1 MNSAYSSFYEANRQ
15 IAESMNAYKEM
26 VRRIEE
32 STAGYQ
38 SVADSVNA
46 TAGIA
51 SGTVLQDAHA
61 LMEKLD
67 KSTAYTMEELIRDR
81 LGATHLTS
89 LVSTLNNLDHTN
101 RGFIERVS
109 QSRLDLANS
118 IPRVATAL
126 ASQQAALRRSSAS
139 HYISSQQAVL
149 SVRKSLDA
157 QNRLLRLTKT
167 SPSFLADSNRLLSSN
182 LLEGI
187 SSLTTSYQNAIESI
201 PDLLSP
207 QSAFIAKYTPAEY
220 LSGIEVLEK
229 IYTESDEEAE
239 AEELPSVDEELTSFD
254 EQLLNMLNGA
264 RSSLRSDNPD
274 KARHVTT
281 SVRELFTHVLHRLA
295 PDKAIL
301 QWTEDSSHYHNGRP
315 TRRTRLLYICRQFS
329 DDPMK
334 KFVEA
339 DVAAALA
346 LIDALNAG
354 THGVTSKLTEFH
366 LQAIIC
372 RMESLILYL
381 LRVSQES
388 FE

>member
-15 IAESMNAYKEM
+15 IAESAKAYNEM
-26 VRRIEE
+26 VRQIEE

-38 SVADSVNA
+38 SVVDSVNA

-67 KSTAYTMEELIRDR
+67 KFATPTIGELLKDR
-81 LGATHLTS
+81 LGTTNLTS
-89 LVSTLNNLDHTN
+89 LVSTLNNIGHTN
-101 RGFIERVS
+101 QSLIERVS

-118 IPRVATAL
+118 VPRVATAL
-126 ASQQAALRRSSAS
+126 SSQQAALRRSSAS
-139 HYISSQQAVL
+139 NYISSKQAML
-149 SVRKSLDA
+149 SVRRSLDA
-157 QNRLLRLTKT
+157 QNRLLRLAKT
-167 SPSFLADSNRLLSSN
+167 SPSFLADSDRLLSSN

-207 QSAFIAKYTPAEY
+207 QSAFIARYAPAEY
-220 LSGIEVLEK
+220 LSGVEVLEK
-229 IYTESDEEAE
+229 ICTESDEEAE
-239 AEELPSVDEELTSFD
+239 IEELPSVDEELTSFD
-254 EQLLNMLNGA
+254 EQLLDMLNGA
-264 RSSLRSDNPD
+264 RSSLKSDNPD

-295 PDKAIL
+295 PDKTVR

-339 DVAAALA
+339 DVSAALA

-354 THGVTSKLTEFH
+354 THGVASKLTEFH

>member
-15 IAESMNAYKEM
+15 IAESAKAYNEM

-38 SVADSVNA
+38 SVVDSVNA
-46 TAGIA
+46 TAGIT
-51 SGTVLQDAHA
+51 SGTVFQNAHA
-61 LMEKLD
+61 LMEELD
-67 KSTAYTMEELIRDR
+67 KFSTPTIGELLKDR
-81 LGATHLTS
+81 LGTTHLTS
-89 LVSTLNNLDHTN
+89 LVSTLDNISHTN
-101 RGFIERVS
+101 QSLIERVS

-118 IPRVATAL
+118 VPRVATAL
-126 ASQQAALRRSSAS
+126 SSQQAALRRSSAS
-139 HYISSQQAVL
+139 NYISSKQAML
-149 SVRKSLDA
+149 SVRRSLDA
-157 QNRLLRLTKT
+157 QNRLLRLAKT
-167 SPSFLADSNRLLSSN
+167 SPSFLADSDRLLSSN

-207 QSAFIAKYTPAEY
+207 QSAFIARYAPAEY
-220 LSGIEVLEK
+220 LSGVEVLEK
-229 IYTESDEEAE
+229 ICTEPDEEAE
-239 AEELPSVDEELTSFD
+239 IEELPSVDEELTSFD
-254 EQLLNMLNGA
+254 EQLLDMLNGA
-264 RSSLRSDNPD
+264 RSSLKSDNPD

-295 PDKAIL
+295 PDKAVRE
-301 QWTEDSSHYHNGRP
+301 WTEDSSHYHNGRP

-339 DVAAALA
+339 DVSAALA

-354 THGVTSKLTEFH
+354 THGVASKLTEFH